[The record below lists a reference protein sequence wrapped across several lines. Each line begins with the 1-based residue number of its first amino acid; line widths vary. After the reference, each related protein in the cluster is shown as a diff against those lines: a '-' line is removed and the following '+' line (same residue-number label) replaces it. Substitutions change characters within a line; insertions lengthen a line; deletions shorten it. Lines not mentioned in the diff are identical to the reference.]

1 MGYTHYWELPEID
14 RKTWKEI
21 QSGAEAV
28 IAATNARLNYEFNDP
43 DPPLVGSDVIRFNGH
58 GSAGHETFFLERDGL
73 RGFNLCKTA
82 RKPYDEAV
90 TAVLCIVG
98 HHLTKAGTLKDPY
111 YISSDGYF
119 SEWGEGR
126 ELATKVLG
134 EDLAFA
140 LEEEA

>member
-1 MGYTHYWELPEID
+1 MGYTHYWKLPEID
-14 RKTWKEI
+14 EETWAKIQAASKEVV
-21 QSGAEAV
+21 AEV
-28 IAATNARLNYEFNDP
+28 PNLQYEFSDAGPPVVGP
-43 DPPLVGSDVIRFNGH
+43 DIIRFNGK
-58 GSAGHETFFLERDGL
+58 GQDGHETFYVERANPG
-73 RGFNLCKTA
+73 GFNFCKTA

-98 HHLTKAGTLKDPY
+98 HHLTKEGTLKDPY

-119 SEWGEGR
+119 SDWGEGR

>member
-14 RKTWKEI
+14 KETWAKIQAASKEVV
-21 QSGAEAV
+21 AEV
-28 IAATNARLNYEFNDP
+28 PNLQYEFNNP
-43 DPPLVGSDVIRFNGH
+43 DPPLVDSDHIRFNGQ

-73 RGFNLCKTA
+73 RGFNFCKTA

-98 HHLTKAGTLKDPY
+98 HHLTRAGTLKDPY

-119 SEWGEGR
+119 SEWTGR
-126 ELATKVLG
+126 EIATRALG

-140 LEEEA
+140 LED